1 MKQPSWEPYAGA
13 LVAWLLV
20 HKEARPVDL
29 WTITL
34 VDGTV
39 LRYSSAD
46 WACTVNGTT
55 WTPGPGIL
63 RDKVRQNV
71 GVSVDSMQLTIFDD
85 GSTLVGG
92 VPLLQA
98 IARRVMDG
106 ATVAL
111 ERAFFEDAADVT
123 WVTGMGEVAHWVA
136 GVTPATWSSAGPNCR
151 GVVPV
156 FYGRW
161 GGARLTRSSARVE
174 VRSHAELLDVMVPGD
189 VYQPGCRNTVFDPQ
203 CTLSAAAFTVAGTT
217 SAAGDITQ
225 RTVTS
230 TSAAVIAK
238 PTAWADLGVLAFTS
252 GANAGLGRT
261 VRTHVLA
268 AGTATATVVSPFPY
282 PIASGDA
289 FTLRAGCDK
298 RQTGDCTTKFANV
311 VHFRGEPY
319 IPAPESIT

>member
-1 MKQPSWEPYAGA
+1 MKSPSWEPYAGA

-34 VDGTV
+34 ADGTV

-46 WACTVNGTT
+46 WQCTINGTT
-55 WTPGPGIL
+55 WTPGPGIM
-63 RDKVRQNV
+63 RDKVQQTI
-71 GVSVDSMQLTIFDD
+71 GVSVDSMQLTIYDD
-85 GSTLVGG
+85 GTTLVGT

-111 ERAFFEDAADVT
+111 ERAFFEDSSDVT
-123 WVTGMGEVAHWVA
+123 WVTGMGVPVHWVA
-136 GVTPATWSSAGPNCR
+136 GSTPATWSTAGPNCR

-161 GGARLTRSSARVE
+161 GAARVTRTSARVE

-189 VYQPGCRNTVFDPQ
+189 VYQPGCRNTVFDAQ
-203 CTLSAAAFTVAGTT
+203 CTLSAAAYTVAGVT
-217 SAAGDITQ
+217 SGAGDATLRII
-225 RTVTS
+225 TS

-252 GANAGLGRT
+252 GLNAGMSRT

-268 AGTATATVVSPFPY
+268 AGTATVTAVSPFPY
-282 PIASGDA
+282 AIAPGDG

-298 RQTGDCTTKFANV
+298 RQTGDCTVKFANV
-311 VHFRGEPY
+311 AHFRGEPY
-319 IPAPESIT
+319 IPEPESIT